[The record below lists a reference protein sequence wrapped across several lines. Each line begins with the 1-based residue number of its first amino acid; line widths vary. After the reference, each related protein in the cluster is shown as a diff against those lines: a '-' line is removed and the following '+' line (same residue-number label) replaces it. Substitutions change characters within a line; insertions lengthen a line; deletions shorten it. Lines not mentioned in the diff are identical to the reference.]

1 MMGHVKGHRAA
12 ALLGLLLPLCV
23 LGHPPAVNS
32 TADSDAE
39 FWPGLGVLQQSIP
52 GVAAL
57 SKFTPEAANLLLR
70 RDCLPNGTNYCF
82 GNSINYC
89 LGCGVCCQASGRFC
103 CAAGS
108 ICCGSSCCAAGQTC
122 NNGLCFANMA
132 TATVKRQSTTTR
144 LATRVDTVFLAVI
157 ETSIINS
164 IVDVTISSLAATQT
178 EVTVVTATILAR
190 RSVPSLLD
198 AEPASSKGLWAFARR
213 KLHLPRLAS
222 PSPALARRQEPSSAP
237 AGANTPTTTITDVEV
252 QTIVSIVAVA
262 VTTASTTTV
271 LSTAVRTRTRVLDAQ
286 TTVSITST
294 TTLISL
300 RPVTSTS
307 TQQAPDPVLPPL
319 PPTTTSDNQ
328 PSHQTSGSVAPV
340 ISQHGSAPLSTPA
353 ITGIAVG
360 SAVFAVL
367 IALAVYIVVACR
379 ARRRRREAE
388 YEDAYYGLTPD
399 GVTYGGY
406 SGGAAAA
413 MTMRQPRIPSLAP
426 ISARF
431 TSSFVAGHHRTSS
444 GFTGTTSM
452 TPSGHGSSPVG
463 GMAAV
468 VREVGKTS
476 PSSATATHSIV
487 ELDDTGRMEMDGEGV
502 PRLSEIGSDN
512 AVTPSPLST
521 SPENRIDAV
530 SSQESMQRAHI
541 APLRFSS
548 GVPRSHQRFFYR
560 DY

>member
-1 MMGHVKGHRAA
+1 M
-12 ALLGLLLPLCV
+12 
-23 LGHPPAVNS
+23 
-32 TADSDAE
+32 
-39 FWPGLGVLQQSIP
+39 
-52 GVAAL
+52 
-57 SKFTPEAANLLLR
+57 
-70 RDCLPNGTNYCF
+70 
-82 GNSINYC
+82 
-89 LGCGVCCQASGRFC
+89 
-103 CAAGS
+103 
-108 ICCGSSCCAAGQTC
+108 
-122 NNGLCFANMA
+122 

-164 IVDVTISSLAATQT
+164 VVDVTISSLAATQT

-213 KLHLPRLAS
+213 KLHLPKLAG
-222 PSPALARRQEPSSAP
+222 PSPALTRRQEPSSAP

-252 QTIVSIVAVA
+252 QTVVSIVAVA

-271 LSTAVRTRTRVLDAQ
+271 LSTAVRTRTRILDAQ

-319 PPTTTSDNQ
+319 PPTTTSDKQ
-328 PSHQTSGSVAPV
+328 PGRQTSGSAAPVAPV
-340 ISQHGSAPLSTPA
+340 ISQHGSVPLSTPA

-360 SAVFAVL
+360 SAVFAALV
-367 IALAVYIVVACR
+367 ALAVYIVMACR

-388 YEDAYYGLTPD
+388 YEDAYYGLTPN
-399 GVTYGGY
+399 GVMYGGY
-406 SGGAAAA
+406 SGAAAA
-413 MTMRQPRIPSLAP
+413 ATTMRQPRIPSLAP
-426 ISARF
+426 ISSRF
-431 TSSFVAGHHRTSS
+431 TPGFVARHHRTSS
-444 GFTGTTSM
+444 GFTGATSM

-463 GMAAV
+463 GIAAAV
-468 VREVGKTS
+468 REDGKTS

-487 ELDDTGRMEMDGEGV
+487 ELDDTGRIEMDGEGV
-502 PRLSEIGSDN
+502 SRLSEIGSGN
-512 AVTPSPLST
+512 AVTPSPLSA
-521 SPENRIDAV
+521 SPQNRIDAV
-530 SSQESMQRAHI
+530 SSPDSMHNAQI
-541 APLRFSS
+541 APLGFSS
-548 GVPRSHQRFFYR
+548 GVPRSHRRFFYR